1 MTPQNSANDQWK
13 PRVNP
18 WAIASTVAL
27 AAFMEVLDTSI
38 ANVALPHISG
48 NLGASTDE
56 GTWVLT
62 SYLVS
67 NAIVLPMGAW
77 ASSVI
82 GRKRFFM
89 LCIIIFTVAS
99 FSCAIAPSLPLL
111 LLARVVQGAGGGGM
125 QPMAQA
131 IMADS
136 FEEKKRGQAFALY
149 GLVAV
154 LAPSIGPSLGG
165 WITDNYS
172 WRWIFYLNIP
182 IGVLA
187 LILVN
192 RFVDDPPWIK
202 GDRRNL
208 KRLDYIGLG
217 LLTVAMGGMQIML
230 DKGEESAWFAS
241 YFIRFFGTLFV
252 AGMIGLIWWEWQA
265 RSPIINLKLLKHR
278 NFAVCTLLMIL
289 VGGVLN
295 ATTVLQPQF
304 SQALLHYT
312 ATLSGEALTGG
323 GIALLVVMPL
333 AGFAAGKFPARN
345 IAALGFTF
353 FAWAFY
359 YTSTHLT
366 LNMTFG
372 FATWLRVLQVAPIP
386 LCFIA
391 ITNAAYVGLPKEA
404 SNQVSGIINFVRNI
418 GGSIFIACTGAI
430 VTNRTLF
437 HEARLADNM
446 QPSNAAYA
454 DHLSALTRAYGAIAS
469 GPEAATLAR
478 GAIDRELNRQAAGQ
492 GYQDIY
498 RLLAWLAVV
507 MVGCAF
513 LLSKNKPGEG
523 APAGEAG

>member
-1 MTPQNSANDQWK
+1 MADGPADAQWK

-18 WAIASTVAL
+18 WVIASTVAL

-67 NAIVLPMGAW
+67 NAIVLPMGGW

-89 LCIIIFTVAS
+89 LCILIFTAAS
-99 FSCAIAPSLPLL
+99 FLCGIAPSLPVL

-154 LAPSIGPSLGG
+154 LAPSIGPTLGG

-182 IGVLA
+182 VGILA
-187 LILVN
+187 VFLVS

-202 GDRRNL
+202 ADRKNL
-208 KRLDYIGLG
+208 KRLDYVGLG
-217 LLTVAMGGMQIML
+217 FLTIAMGGMQIML
-230 DKGEESAWFAS
+230 DKGEEDAWFAS
-241 YFIRFFGTLFV
+241 RFIRVFGTLFV
-252 AGMIGLIWWEWQA
+252 VGMIGLIWQEW
-265 RSPIINLKLLKHR
+265 RVKSPIMNLKLFKHK
-278 NFAVCTLLMIL
+278 NFAVCALLMIM
-289 VGGVLN
+289 VGGLIN

-304 SQALLHYT
+304 SQALLNYT
-312 ATLSGEALTGG
+312 ATLAGEALTAGG
-323 GIALLVVMPL
+323 LVLLVIMPLTGIAT
-333 AGFAAGKFPARN
+333 GRFPARN
-345 IAALGFTF
+345 LAALGFALF
-353 FAWAFY
+353 VGAFY
-359 YTSTHLT
+359 YTSTHIT
-366 LNMTFG
+366 LNQSFG
-372 FATWLRVLQVAPIP
+372 FNEWVRVLQLAPFP

-418 GGSIFIACTGAI
+418 GGSIFIAGTGAI
-430 VTNRTLF
+430 GTNRTLF
-437 HEARLADNM
+437 HEARLADYM
-446 QPSNAAYA
+446 QPSNPIYA
-454 DHLSALTRAYGAIAS
+454 HRLSALTRAYGAVAS
-469 GPEAATLAR
+469 RPDAAALAR
-478 GAIDRELNRQAAGQ
+478 GSIYRELNRQAAGE
-492 GYQDIY
+492 GYMDIY
-498 RLLAWLAVV
+498 RLLAWLS
-507 MVGCAF
+507 VGMFLCA
-513 LLSKNKPGEG
+513 LLLNKNKPGEG
-523 APAGEAG
+523 APAGEG